1 MIVIDSSVWVSWL
14 VSQDVHHQ
22 TSRQWM
28 AGTIA
33 SGEMLVVPSLA
44 LAEIAGAIAR
54 RTGQSADGRQS
65 VRHLLRLSVLRVEPV
80 DRALAMASALVAADL
95 KLRGPDAIFAT
106 LAYRLAVPLITWDNE
121 LALRASRLISTLPPG
136 G

>member
-28 AGTIA
+28 ADTLA
-33 SGEMLVVPSLA
+33 SGQTQVIPSLA

-54 RTGQSADGRQS
+54 RTGQATQGKQS
-65 VRHLLRLSVLRVEPV
+65 VRQLLRLPALRVEPV
-80 DRALAMASALVAADL
+80 DRLLAMTAASVAADL
-95 KLRGPDAIFAT
+95 KLRGPDAIFAA
-106 LAYRLAVPLITWDNE
+106 LAYRLDIPLVTWDNE
-121 LALRASRLISTLPPG
+121 LAQRASRLITTLPPG
-136 G
+136 V

>member
-28 AGTIA
+28 AGTLV
-33 SGEMLVVPSLA
+33 SGETLVVPSLA
-44 LAEIAGAIAR
+44 LAEIAGAVAR
-54 RTGQSADGRQS
+54 RTGQATHGKQAVRQ
-65 VRHLLRLSVLRVEPV
+65 LLRLPVLRVEPV
-80 DRALAMASALVAADL
+80 DRSLAMAAASVAADL

-106 LAYRLAVPLITWDNE
+106 LAYRMGTPLVTWDDE

-136 G
+136 A